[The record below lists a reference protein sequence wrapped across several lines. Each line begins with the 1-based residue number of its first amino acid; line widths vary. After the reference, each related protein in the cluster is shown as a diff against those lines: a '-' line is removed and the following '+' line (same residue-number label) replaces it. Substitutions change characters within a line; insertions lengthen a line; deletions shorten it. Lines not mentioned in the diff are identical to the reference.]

1 MRVLNQEEQTG
12 EIKVLIETLD
22 DLWHL
27 YNIINPGDIVIAVTF
42 RRDEVKADKIRAERA
57 EKKRM
62 VLGIRVEKIEFHDS
76 ESRLRILGVIEE
88 GPQDIGAHHTL
99 ILSEG
104 ENLTIRKEEWKSS

>member
-1 MRVLNQEEQTG
+1 MRVLKQEEQTG

-27 YNIINPGDIVIAVTF
+27 YNIILPGDIVIAVTF

-62 VLGIRVEKIEFHDS
+62 VLGINRIP
-76 ESRLRILGVIEE
+76 RL
-88 GPQDIGAHHTL
+88 
-99 ILSEG
+99 
-104 ENLTIRKEEWKSS
+104 